1 MKYFTFPKRKRLLN
15 RKDFVNLNRLGKR
28 YRTKHFT
35 IIFKENELSISRL
48 GITVSKKIG
57 NAVKRNKVKRLVREF
72 FRLNKR
78 CCPKGYDIVIIA
90 NNGADGLFFKKIKE
104 ELGEIIL
111 DKKSHLHS

>member
-1 MKYFTFPKRKRLLN
+1 MKSSSLPKKERLLN

-35 IIFKENELSISRL
+35 VIIKKNRLGLNRL
-48 GITVSKKIG
+48 GITVGKKIG

-72 FRLNKR
+72 FRQNKKIF
-78 CCPKGYDIVIIA
+78 PNDYDIVFVA
-90 NNGADGLFFKKIKE
+90 NKGAEDLIYWEIKE

-111 DKKSHLHS
+111 DKKSYL